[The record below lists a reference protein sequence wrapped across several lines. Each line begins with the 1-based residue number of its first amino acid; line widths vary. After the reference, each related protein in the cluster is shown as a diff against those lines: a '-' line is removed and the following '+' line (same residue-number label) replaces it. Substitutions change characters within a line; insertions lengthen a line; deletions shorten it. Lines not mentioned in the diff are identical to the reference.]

1 MQFNLVNA
9 IVELMLMNEV
19 IMKDPQLVI
28 DNLQY
33 RNKQLEKVLYE
44 IGDMIKKTSL
54 SKLEERSLI
63 YTLQKAIFI
72 KE

>member
-1 MQFNLVNA
+1 
-9 IVELMLMNEV
+9 MNEV